1 MVHLVRR
8 WLNASRLAAAG
19 LRVCQEARQ
28 LAASRIEGA
37 LLGLELTVGEQRP
50 AVLADEVANDLL
62 DWRPAQ
68 GAFHLQC
75 ADDLTAQNANVVAV
89 SAQGLA

>member
-68 GAFHLQC
+68 GAFHL
-75 ADDLTAQNANVVAV
+75 
-89 SAQGLA
+89 